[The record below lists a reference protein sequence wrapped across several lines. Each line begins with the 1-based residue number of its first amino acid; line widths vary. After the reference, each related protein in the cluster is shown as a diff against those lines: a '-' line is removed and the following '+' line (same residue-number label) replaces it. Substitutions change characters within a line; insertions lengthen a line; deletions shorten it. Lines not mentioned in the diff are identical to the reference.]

1 MKRIAVLL
9 SLFIFQIT
17 SAQDVKPENKKT
29 TTYKYGH
36 NGMELIVTST
46 KETIIIST
54 FNSKLELKE
63 DIAKKVY
70 NYYKSNN
77 DNNCLMATGDSVT
90 IDGNNARVT
99 GKCLVTK
106 KGKLTAVEFY
116 FEKIEWNSGLTELY
130 IKNFG

>member
-1 MKRIAVLL
+1 MKKIAVLL
-9 SLFIFQIT
+9 SILVFQIA
-17 SAQDVKPENKKT
+17 SAQDSKSESKKI

-36 NGMELIVTST
+36 NGMELIVTSK

-77 DNNCLMATGDSVT
+77 DNSCLLSSGDSVI

-116 FEKIEWNSGLTELY
+116 YEKIEWNSGLTELY

>member
-1 MKRIAVLL
+1 MLL
-9 SLFIFQIT
+9 ATFQLV
-17 SAQDVKPENKKT
+17 SAQSNKKI

-36 NGMELIVTST
+36 NGMELIVTSK

-70 NYYKSNN
+70 NYYR
-77 DNNCLMATGDSVT
+77 DNKEDECLTKGHLLT
-90 IDGNNARVT
+90 INGVDAKVT

-106 KGKLTAVEFY
+106 KGKLIAVEFY
-116 FEKIEWNSGLTELY
+116 YEKIEWNTGLTELY
-130 IKNFG
+130 KNNLG

>member
-1 MKRIAVLL
+1 MKKIIAIMLL
-9 SLFIFQIT
+9 ATFQLV
-17 SAQDVKPENKKT
+17 SAQSNKKI

-36 NGMELIVTST
+36 NGMELIVTSK

-70 NYYKSNN
+70 NYYR
-77 DNNCLMATGDSVT
+77 DNKEDECLTKGHLLIINGAD
-90 IDGNNARVT
+90 AKVT

-106 KGKLTAVEFY
+106 KGKLIAVEFY
-116 FEKIEWNSGLTELY
+116 YEKIEWNTGLTELY
-130 IKNFG
+130 KNNLG

>member
-1 MKRIAVLL
+1 MIKITVLL
-9 SLFIFQIT
+9 SILVFQIA
-17 SAQDVKPENKKT
+17 SAQDSISQNKKI

-77 DNNCLMATGDSVT
+77 DSTGYPIPPAKNNSSNFNIVYILLHRGVSVNLLFHYL
-90 IDGNNARVT
+90 I
-99 GKCLVTK
+99 
-106 KGKLTAVEFY
+106 KL
-116 FEKIEWNSGLTELY
+116 
-130 IKNFG
+130 

>member
-1 MKRIAVLL
+1 MRKIAVLL
-9 SLFIFQIT
+9 SILVFQIA
-17 SAQDVKPENKKT
+17 SAQDSISENKKI

-77 DNNCLMATGDSVT
+77 DDSCLLSSGDSVI
-90 IDGNNARVT
+90 IDGNIARVT

-116 FEKIEWNSGLTELY
+116 YEKIEWNSGLTELY

>member
-1 MKRIAVLL
+1 ML
-9 SLFIFQIT
+9 
-17 SAQDVKPENKKT
+17 AQVNKKT

-36 NGMELIVTST
+36 NGMELIVTSK

-63 DIAKKVY
+63 DIAAKVY
-70 NYYKSNN
+70 KYYKDN
-77 DNNCLMATGDSVT
+77 DCLTNGDILT
-90 IDGNNARVT
+90 INGIDAKVT

-116 FEKIEWNSGLTELY
+116 YEKIEWNTGLTELFK
-130 IKNFG
+130 KNFS